1 MDIQLDAE
9 TLARIQKSQDPNEIA
24 QLCLKAGI
32 AAGGLTK
39 DAFGNVVVAG
49 AQPSIVSQ
57 KVGVVDLDN
66 RDDVSNANPDPQFL
80 EFRK

>member
-1 MDIQLDAE
+1 VDISLDERTRKLIEA
-9 TLARIQKSQDPNEIA
+9 SQDPNEIA

-57 KVGVVDLDN
+57 KVGVVDFDN

>member
-39 DAFGNVVVAG
+39 DAFGNVIVAG
-49 AQPSIVSQ
+49 DQPSIVSQ
-57 KVGVVDLDN
+57 KPRGIDM
-66 RDDVSNANPDPQFL
+66 DDRTTTEGNNPDPKFL